1 MLIVEIIALENGGH
15 RNQKADY
22 LTAANLPNGWA
33 IVPDDM
39 TIPNTFPFV
48 NITVE
53 GNTVTSMTA
62 GVVPTPEPE
71 PESGPTTEERI
82 AALEDQLAQADET
95 NIALF
100 EAQAAQEEINTA
112 QDEALIALFEMIG
125 GEE

>member
-1 MLIVEIIALENGGH
+1 MLIVEIVALENGAH

-48 NITVE
+48 DIIVE

-71 PESGPTTEERI
+71 PEPGPTTEERI
-82 AALEDQLAQADET
+82 AALEEQVAQADNTAIE
-95 NIALF
+95 LY
-100 EAQAAQEEINTA
+100 EMQMAQEQINAAQDDALVEIY
-112 QDEALIALFEMIG
+112 EMIG
-125 GEE
+125 G